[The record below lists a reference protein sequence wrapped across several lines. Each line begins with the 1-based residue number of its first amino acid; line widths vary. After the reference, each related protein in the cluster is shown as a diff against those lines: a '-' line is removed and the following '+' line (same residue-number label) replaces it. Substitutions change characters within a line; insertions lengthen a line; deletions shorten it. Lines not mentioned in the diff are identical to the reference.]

1 MGQLVDVVT
10 PIPAE
15 RIQDQSHINK
25 NLKQSEVWIKK
36 VYFQTL
42 FSNILN

>member
-10 PIPAE
+10 PVASE

-25 NLKQSEVWIKK
+25 NLKQSEVWIRK

-42 FSNILN
+42 LSNILD